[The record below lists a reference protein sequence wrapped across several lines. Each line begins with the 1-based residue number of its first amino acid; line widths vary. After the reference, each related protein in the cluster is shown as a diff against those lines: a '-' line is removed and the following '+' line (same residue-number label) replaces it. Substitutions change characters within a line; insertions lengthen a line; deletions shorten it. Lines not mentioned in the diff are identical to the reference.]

1 MQCSTP
7 PISVWQANLRR
18 DEVNCKKGSR
28 HLVLRGRYQRNN
40 SWDIGQRMAM
50 LDTIMTGFQ
59 CAPVYIIQDPKKK
72 ADDVFDGAHR
82 LETACDFV
90 TNKYPIQKVDSDFI
104 NWETSPLAKY
114 EGKYY
119 RDIDDADQ
127 LLFDNYSFM
136 INTISTEVAEDPERL
151 ATLWVR
157 LNNSGNRLNDYE
169 KYIPVYYT
177 LYEFLKDQS
186 RVWLGTH
193 IHLKNVSPRG
203 EAEIQLMKLLALSE
217 AAIPTKFS
225 SQPDMYKKWRLAT
238 FGKTTEV
245 EANFFAKKDD
255 LTSRLKHLH
264 VVYERLMKHLPASV
278 VISPTDPVPLMIIGR
293 IAHWC
298 DTKPMLT
305 RCETKVYEYARMML
319 EMSDDLVRR
328 YECKS
333 SNAKYQNRVLYTI
346 DRDIHDIVEQLD
358 EPRRFTPT
366 QMTLKLKEQDDTC
379 PECKKPIK
387 WGQKY
392 DGHHVIPYSKA
403 GPTTLEN
410 LQVLHT
416 ECHVAL
422 HARS

>member
-1 MQCSTP
+1 MQNIT
-7 PISVWQANLRR
+7 VWQANLRR
-18 DEVNCKKGSR
+18 DEVNCKKGAR
-28 HLVLRGRYQRNN
+28 HLVLRGRFQRNN

-59 CAPVYIIQDPKKK
+59 CAPVYIIQAPTKKS
-72 ADDVFDGAHR
+72 DDVFDGAHR

-127 LLFDNYSFM
+127 LLFDNYSFV

-193 IHLKNVSPRG
+193 VHSKKVSSRG
-203 EAEIQLMKLLALSE
+203 DAEIQVMKLLALSE
-217 AAIPTKFS
+217 AAIPAKFS
-225 SQPDMYKKWRLAT
+225 SQLDMYKKWRLAT

-245 EANFFAKKDD
+245 EANFCTKKDD
-255 LTSRLKHLH
+255 LTVRLKHLYA
-264 VVYERLMKHLPASV
+264 VYERLMKHLPADIH
-278 VISPTDPVPLMIIGR
+278 ISPTDPTPLMLIGR
-293 IAHWC
+293 IARWC
-298 DTKPMLT
+298 DTKSMLT
-305 RCETKVYEYARMML
+305 RCESKVFEYARVIL
-319 EMSDDLVRR
+319 ETPTDDIVRAHG
-328 YECKS
+328 CTS
-333 SNAKYQNRVLYTI
+333 ANAKYQLRLLYGI

-358 EPRRFTPT
+358 DARLFTPT
-366 QMTLKLKEQDDTC
+366 QKTLKLREQCDAC
-379 PECKKPIK
+379 PWCKKPIE
-387 WGQKY
+387 WGQKIE
-392 DGHHVIPYSKA
+392 GHHIVPYSKG
-403 GPTTLEN
+403 GPTTLAN
-410 LQVLHT
+410 LQVLHV
-416 ECHVAL
+416 ECHTAL